1 MIELDSEIASQRE
14 ERELDM
20 LAKRCLEL
28 GALFLHEVLQIMR
41 LLDSLLDAPGLIIQF
56 LGLSLLIALLLLLQL
71 GTHLGHPL
79 LLHHL
84 HTQIV
89 ALGLLGLLLKEHT
102 APQEDAQ
109 GNNTQEDDHNPTVA
123 KQWRSDGDIEHC
135 LILTDGSI
143 LIEHADMEHIVAM
156 MQRHIGD
163 VRVVGLG
170 GYPLI
175 AEALELVDKA

>member
-1 MIELDSEIASQRE
+1 
-14 ERELDM
+14 M
-20 LAKRCLEL
+20 LAKRRLEL
-28 GALFLHEVLQIMR
+28 GALLLHEVLQIMR

-89 ALGLLGLLLKEHT
+89 ALGLLGLALKEHT

-109 GNNTQEDDHNPTVA
+109 ANEAQEDDHNPTVA
-123 KQWRSDGDIEHC
+123 EQRRSDGDIEHS
-135 LILTDGSI
+135 LVLTDGSI
-143 LIEHADMEHIVAM
+143 LVEHANMEHITAM

-163 VRVVGLG
+163 IRIIGLG

-175 AEALELVDKA
+175 AKALELIDKA